1 MSKKKTEMEVVSNEE
16 TQAKKVWKKSELLE
30 RQKELEAL
38 NEKLIKEMQE
48 REYEIDFKNKKVFDR
63 LVKFLEKD
71 APWGHT
77 TATGLIMLFHNMR
90 EQKELVKDKEWN
102 GIAKLR
108 AANVSIL
115 WSMVT
120 KMTGSGFYEAK
131 SFVELMAACG
141 ESLSNAVQKVHN
153 DNQAIRDTH
162 AQLAQIDQDIDSP
175 DTINDVED
183 STKTTSLAEEVDPV
197 TENV

>member
-16 TQAKKVWKKSELLE
+16 TQTKKIWKKSELLA
-30 RQKELEAL
+30 RQKELEGL
-38 NEKLIKEMQE
+38 NEKLLKEMQE

-153 DNQAIRDTH
+153 DNQAIRETH
-162 AQLAQIDQDIDSP
+162 AQLAQIDQDLDSP
-175 DTINDVED
+175 DVINDVED

-197 TENV
+197 VENV

>member
-1 MSKKKTEMEVVSNEE
+1 MSKTKTEMEVVSNEE
-16 TQAKKVWKKSELLE
+16 NQTKKVWKKSELLS
-30 RQKELEAL
+30 RQKELETL
-38 NEKLIKEMQE
+38 NEKLLKEMQE
-48 REYEIDFKNKKVFDR
+48 REYDVDFKSKKVFDR
-63 LVKFLEKD
+63 LIKFLEKD

-90 EQKELVKDKEWN
+90 EQKELTKDKEWN

-131 SFVELMAACG
+131 AFVELMAACG
-141 ESLSNAVQKVHN
+141 ESLSQAVQKVHE
-153 DNQAIRDTH
+153 DNQAIRENH
-162 AQLAQIDQDIDSP
+162 AQLAKIDQDLNDP
-175 DTINDVED
+175 DVINDVED
-183 STKTTSLAEEVDPV
+183 TEKTASLADEVDPV
-197 TENV
+197 VENA

>member
-120 KMTGSGFYEAK
+120 KMTGAGFYEAK

>member
-77 TATGLIMLFHNMR
+77 MATGLIMLFHNMR